1 MSRPWNAEPDASAAQ
16 QCHAPACMRSMPRAA
31 ESIVLWVAA
40 PLGGG
45 IVRGDRGE
53 RTADIR
59 HLQVRGWKRL
69 VRQFTEGD
77 HREAIVCPFPDRDAE
92 LVLQGG
98 QVALKVWHGHHM
110 PLVAYAKVARTQ
122 AGVRAAR
129 CDLGNLSIVFRNLAQ
144 QVLAQVTPIGS
155 RKTRKLSVPL
165 SQQCL
170 EGMCGGVPV
179 L

>member
-1 MSRPWNAEPDASAAQ
+1 
-16 QCHAPACMRSMPRAA
+16 MPRFA
-31 ESIVLWVAA
+31 ESIVLLVAA

-53 RTADIR
+53 LTADIR
-59 HLQVRGWKRL
+59 HPQVRGWKRL

-110 PLVAYAKVARTQ
+110 PLVAYAKVTRTQ
-122 AGVRAAR
+122 AGVRAVR
-129 CDLGNLSIVFRNLAQ
+129 CDIGTLSIAFRKLAH
-144 QVLAQVTPIGS
+144 QVCAQVTPIGW
-155 RKTRKLSVPL
+155 RKTRKLFAPL
-165 SQQCL
+165 SLQCL
-170 EGMCGGVPV
+170 EGMFGGVPV
-179 L
+179 LSPVLRS